1 MSIGL
6 CLQARTEFTY
16 SRSANPFLAP
26 PPNLKACTQCGTTR
40 TPQWREGP
48 EGASSWLLEATGH
61 LPYRFQYDVS
71 PDHCSSRALWWGWSG
86 FIVMSVAG

>member
-1 MSIGL
+1 MSVGI
-6 CLQARTEFTY
+6 CLQAKIDFTC

-48 EGASSWLLEATGH
+48 EGAIFRPLKATWH
-61 LPYRFQYDVS
+61 LTY
-71 PDHCSSRALWWGWSG
+71 CC
-86 FIVMSVAG
+86 